1 MAQKRRRRAAPP
13 AAVAPSPE
21 PLAARLARPWPATLA
36 GAVLGLLAL
45 GLYLRT
51 LAPTITL
58 VDAGELAVAAQG
70 LGVPHPPGT
79 PVWALLG
86 HLATLVP
93 LGSVAVRLNAFSA
106 VCTAVAAGLLVVAWR
121 ALRATRPGPVVPGP
135 AGFAPLLPAL
145 VAGALLALARTPWA
159 YATVTEVYALNTALL
174 AGLLG
179 LVAAGRAPGSGW
191 RPWAAACVVLG
202 LGLGVHHVTVVVSLP
217 ALAALGWPRRTELT
231 RRRALTGLALAAG
244 TAAAAYAYLP
254 WASSRAPLLD
264 WGRPDSLARLLAHV
278 SGRQYSSYLDTSGAA
293 LAQQL
298 GVAVRLL
305 SEEWGLVT
313 VGVAALALVGLA
325 GLRRR
330 DPWLFRGALLLFAC
344 NLSVKA
350 VYGIA
355 EDQEAYLLPTTAGLA
370 LLAGFGA
377 ERLAARAAAG
387 RARWAAL
394 ALGPALAAGAGLAN
408 LAVCDRA
415 RYRVAETFV
424 EDALSSL
431 PPGGLL
437 LTAEWQLYSPWL
449 YYREVEGRRRDV
461 LLVDVSLLRRSWYF
475 DLLRRQAPELMRRAT
490 PAVDAYM
497 QDLLGWEREPAPYDR
512 DPALNRRINERFQA
526 MVLGLLAAH
535 DGPRAA
541 TLDVVIPASSPDPSL
556 ANLLG
561 GRYGLVPQ
569 GLVME
574 LLPRDQA
581 PAAPRETRLLAGG
594 LFDGSL
600 RLAPDGVEALK
611 VRPAYLVMAANRGR
625 YLEATGR
632 SAEAAAAY
640 RQALA
645 WDAGYAFAAEALAR
659 LERAARP

>member
-1 MAQKRRRRAAPP
+1 M
-13 AAVAPSPE
+13 
-21 PLAARLARPWPATLA
+21 
-36 GAVLGLLAL
+36 LGLA
-45 GLYLRT
+45 
-51 LAPTITL
+51 
-58 VDAGELAVAAQG
+58 
-70 LGVPHPPGT
+70 
-79 PVWALLG
+79 
-86 HLATLVP
+86 
-93 LGSVAVRLNAFSA
+93 
-106 VCTAVAAGLLVVAWR
+106 
-121 ALRATRPGPVVPGP
+121 
-135 AGFAPLLPAL
+135 
-145 VAGALLALARTPWA
+145 
-159 YATVTEVYALNTALL
+159 
-174 AGLLG
+174 
-179 LVAAGRAPGSGW
+179 
-191 RPWAAACVVLG
+191 
-202 LGLGVHHVTVVVSLP
+202 LGVHHVTVVVSLP

-231 RRRALTGLALAAG
+231 RRGALTGLALAAG

-254 WASSRAPLLD
+254 WASSRGPLLD

-293 LAQQL
+293 LAKQL

-305 SEEWGLVT
+305 SEEWGLAT

-330 DPWLFRGALLLFAC
+330 DPWLFRGALLLAAC

-355 EDQEAYLLPTTAGLA
+355 EDQEAYLLPTLAGLA

-377 ERLAARAAAG
+377 ERLAARAPAG

-408 LAVCDRA
+408 LAGCDRA
-415 RYRVAETFV
+415 RYRVAESFV
-424 EDALSSL
+424 EDVLASL

-437 LTAEWQLYSPWL
+437 LTSEWQLYSPWL
-449 YYREVEGRRRDV
+449 YYREVEGLRRDV

-475 DLLRRQAPELMRRAT
+475 DLLRRQAPALMAKAA

-497 QDLLGWEREPAPYDR
+497 EDLLGWERQPAPYDR
-512 DPALNRRINERFQA
+512 DPVLNRRINERFQT
-526 MVLGLLAAH
+526 MVLALLAAH
-535 DGPRAA
+535 AGPRAA
-541 TLDVVIPASSPDPSL
+541 TLDVVIPASSPDPAL
-556 ANLLG
+556 ASQLG
-561 GRYGLVPQ
+561 SRYGLLPQ

-574 LLPRDQA
+574 LLPRDQ
-581 PAAPRETRLLAGG
+581 PPPAPRETRLLARG

-611 VRPAYLVMAANRGR
+611 VRPAYLAMAANRGR
-625 YLEATGR
+625 FLEATGR
-632 SAEAAAAY
+632 TAEAAAAY